1 MQTVHSSDMIAFRV
15 KIKKAT
21 GERVT
26 YFGGGVIRSIGFGPF
41 VLPLQS
47 EKGLIL
53 DPDARLLGV
62 AFSIWVGELSTFGT
76 QLYLWKKIE
85 ACQYSLMIDSGSVI
99 SVSCESWVTHEENW
113 VVGSN
118 SFGVKDEIC
127 VSFGSA
133 WDLLGSSVQIK
144 KYVEWSYLSKKKWLF
159 HV

>member
-1 MQTVHSSDMIAFRV
+1 MIAFRV

-62 AFSIWVGELSTFGT
+62 AFSI
-76 QLYLWKKIE
+76 
-85 ACQYSLMIDSGSVI
+85 
-99 SVSCESWVTHEENW
+99 
-113 VVGSN
+113 
-118 SFGVKDEIC
+118 
-127 VSFGSA
+127 
-133 WDLLGSSVQIK
+133 
-144 KYVEWSYLSKKKWLF
+144 
-159 HV
+159 